1 MTSRRGSWKKY
12 KRPRHISLP
21 VPAPVNSKIYW
32 RKDRMSIQ
40 RHNSHP
46 LVTVTTVLAT
56 PQMYQHACSPSGL
69 GARLASVCFQADQ
82 LWDQSIMTV
91 IHVLFI
97 HIGKP
102 VIHIGEPVFKP
113 AWHRTL
119 NHQYS
124 TSTIPVSVLPRIS
137 HHIPPS
143 QQLIFWGPKGGTLSI
158 CTMK

>member
-32 RKDRMSIQ
+32 RKDRMSFQ

-69 GARLASVCFQADQ
+69 GARFASVCFQADQ

-113 AWHRTL
+113 AWHRTI

-124 TSTIPVSVLPRIS
+124 TSTIPVLPIIS

-143 QQLIFWGPKGGTLSI
+143 QELIFWGPKGGTLSI